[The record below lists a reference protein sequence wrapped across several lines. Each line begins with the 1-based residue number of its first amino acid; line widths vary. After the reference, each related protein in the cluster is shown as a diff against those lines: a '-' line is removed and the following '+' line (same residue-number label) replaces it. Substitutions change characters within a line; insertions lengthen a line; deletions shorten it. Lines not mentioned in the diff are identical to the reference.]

1 MTFAINDYFKHEG
14 FARQKTIIVLYLFIF
29 LQYSLSYQVISSQVE
44 PCRTEKTCPVLP
56 CPARTGQDQVD
67 KFLQVRLKFWKS

>member
-1 MTFAINDYFKHEG
+1 MINIR
-14 FARQKTIIVLYLFIF
+14 A
-29 LQYSLSYQVISSQVE
+29 LQDRENLS
-44 PCRTEKTCPVLP
+44 CPVLP